1 MEGKNEEKATAIMGK
16 DKTLKTDK
24 EEIKEEFRTFYTNL
38 FQQEEIEDQT
48 SRELID
54 LRIKVIEMKTKR
66 KIARKPLRSKI
77 TKKDVEDQIR
87 RLKNKTTIDKQG
99 TNNVII
105 KNGGKD
111 LVESLTMIFIMIDN
125 LKVQPDQWVEMIVN
139 SVYKNKG
146 DRKDLENRRGLFITN
161 SIS

>member
-1 MEGKNEEKATAIMGK
+1 
-16 DKTLKTDK
+16 
-24 EEIKEEFRTFYTNL
+24 
-38 FQQEEIEDQT
+38 
-48 SRELID
+48 
-54 LRIKVIEMKTKR
+54 MKTKR
-66 KIARKPLRSKI
+66 KIARKPHRSKI

-161 SIS
+161 SISKLYDKVKMHENNAKFSMELASFKLEVCQEREPWITQ